1 MSRRTVSV
9 VVLAVLLVLLF
20 WQLPEVPLLVFA
32 AVLLGVFFYSGGT
45 LLCRVVPVPHA
56 AGVLVFILLLLLA
69 GTGLALLAAAPI
81 ADQLNELWQQV
92 PVAASRL
99 TERLSH
105 YSWGREILEQF
116 NPQNI
121 SLPSG
126 SGTVSAFS
134 AINTTFGVLGNA
146 VLVLFLGLYF
156 AVDPGLYRRGIE
168 AMVAPSLRPRA
179 HDVAIEA
186 AHTLRGWLG
195 AQLISMTVVGLLT
208 ALGLWLIGLPLAL
221 VLGVIAGLL
230 AFIPTIGPVMAA
242 VPGVLLGLSDGLTGA
257 LSVAAVYLV
266 VQTVESYLV
275 TPYVQRRSVDLPQA
289 ATIVALVGFGLLFGF
304 LGMLLATPMAAV
316 LLMLV
321 NRLYVDDY
329 LEREMV
335 EEWRQPAIRR

>member
-1 MSRRTVSV
+1 MSRRKVSV

-32 AVLLGVFFYSGGT
+32 AALLGVFFYSGSS
-45 LLCRVVPVPHA
+45 LLRRVVPLPHA

-69 GTGLALLAAAPI
+69 GAGLALLAAAPI
-81 ADQLNELWQQV
+81 ADQLNDLWKQV
-92 PVAASRL
+92 PAAASRL
-99 TERLSH
+99 AERLSR
-105 YSWGREILEQF
+105 YSWGQEILERLK
-116 NPQNI
+116 PQNM
-121 SLPSG
+121 SLPGG
-126 SGTVSAFS
+126 SGTSSAFS
-134 AINTTFGVLGNA
+134 AINTTFGALGNT

-168 AMVAPSLRPRA
+168 AVVAPSLRPRA
-179 HDVAIEA
+179 HDVAVEA

-195 AQLISMTVVGLLT
+195 AQLISMTVVGVLT
-208 ALGLWLIGLPLAL
+208 ALGLWLVGIPLAL

-242 VPGVLLGLSDGLTGA
+242 VPGILLGLADGFSGA
-257 LSVAAVYLV
+257 LTVAGVYLV

-289 ATIVALVGFGLLFGF
+289 ATIVALVGFGMLFGF

-335 EEWRQPAIRR
+335 EEWRQPVARS